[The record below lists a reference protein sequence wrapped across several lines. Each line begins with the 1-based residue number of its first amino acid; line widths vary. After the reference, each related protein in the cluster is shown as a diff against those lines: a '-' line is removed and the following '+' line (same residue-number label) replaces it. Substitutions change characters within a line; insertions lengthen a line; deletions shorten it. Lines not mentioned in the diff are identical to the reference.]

1 MKKTFIIIGMAVVIC
16 GCASV
21 GRKLDES
28 KVDQIKQGVTTRDQ
42 VIQLVGSP
50 DQLTRDGAGNI
61 TFQYIYA
68 HAQAKGS
75 SFIPIY
81 GAFAG
86 GANVQN
92 QFLTVTFTN
101 NVVSSLVSTYGA
113 NEVNTG
119 VNSGAKPAV
128 DQVEANKRPN

>member
-1 MKKTFIIIGMAVVIC
+1 MKKLIIVIGMAVFIC

-28 KVDQIKQGVTTRDQ
+28 KVDQIKQGTTTRDQ

-50 DQLTRDGAGNI
+50 DQITRDGSGNI
-61 TFQYIYA
+61 TFQYIYS
-68 HAQAKGS
+68 HATAKGS

-92 QFLTVTFTN
+92 QFLSVTFTN

-113 NEVNTG
+113 SELNTG
-119 VNSGAKPAV
+119 ANSGSKPAV
-128 DQVEANKRPN
+128 DQVEADKRPN